1 MRKMLKIRWVLLAI
15 WVVVT
20 VIFALN
26 QPNLKQIL
34 NQKGQATISEDSP
47 SLLAADMINK
57 MGTSKGD
64 TAIFVFNDPKKISD
78 AGMKDIQK
86 GIETLRNRKSSL
98 KINNIVD
105 PFSTPDA
112 KDQLISK
119 DGTTLITQV
128 TYDKGTRD
136 SETII
141 DGFTNAVKGV
151 KTTHYITGALAINN
165 DYLVATNK
173 GVSKS
178 AILTVIFIL
187 LVLIIMFR
195 SVVTPFISLFA
206 VGIAYLCSL
215 GIIGILINV
224 FNFPITSLTQMFMIL
239 VLFGIGT
246 DYNILL
252 FNRFK
257 EELGHGLSI
266 EDAIVTTYKTAG
278 KTVFFSGL
286 TVFMAFASLS
296 FVQFPIYRSAN
307 AVAIGI
313 AVLLLELL
321 TLTPILMKLIGG
333 KLFWPSHDSSG
344 HKESKIWANVTSA
357 SVKHPAISLL
367 VVAAIIT
374 PVILFNTT
382 KLSFD
387 SLKDLSP
394 DTPSVKGFNLVSDK
408 FGRGKA
414 MPTTIVLESKTPMDN
429 NKSLAVVDSL
439 TKKLKTLDGVKQVA
453 SVTEPK
459 GDPIDSFYTN
469 TQTKTVVTGLGSA
482 NDGVSKIND
491 GLKKIGTSL
500 NTPDFSGVK
509 DLANGTGTLET
520 GIGSITDGLTK
531 IDAGIDQGA
540 SGADKLTA
548 GIAGVKAGIASL
560 NAGLQTISDNM
571 TEVQSGY
578 VQLGQGYKSIID
590 TSGPVVAQIN
600 GSIDSINATID
611 LISAK
616 LPNDPDVAKLKGQ
629 VKGLSMLLSGV
640 SQNIDKLNGNYDNLN
655 KNLVLLNGGLEQ
667 SIEATGPN
675 SKLVTGL
682 AQLETGEAGLA
693 SGLRQG
699 SAGQK
704 TVISSMAQ
712 LKAGAGKIKD
722 GQNTLYT
729 GLTALSGGMT
739 QLKDGIGKSSDGLG
753 TINTGINK
761 ANGFLTQLTNT
772 QSFYIPNEA
781 LGTPDI
787 NKMFDAYMSKNRKI
801 TKLTVTLTSDP
812 YAPESIKLI
821 DEMNTITENQLKGT
835 SLSDAKFGI
844 SGPTANT
851 NDLNNIATHDI
862 TFTQIIVLSAIF
874 ILLVL
879 VIRSFWI
886 PVYIVGSLL
895 VAYYTAISVTS
906 FLTSKLFSDVG
917 GMSWNVPFFSFVV
930 IAALGVDYSIFLMT
944 RFREYPDT
952 DPKEAIVL
960 AARNIGGVV
969 MSAALILAGT
979 FATLYPSN
987 IHILMELAI
996 CVVTGL
1002 FLLSCILLPI
1012 VIPALIS
1019 LSENISSKRKKEIKD
1034 SSDKDFIA

>member
-1 MRKMLKIRWVLLAI
+1 MRKMLKMRWVLLAI

-20 VIFALN
+20 VAFALN

-47 SLLAADMINK
+47 SLVAADMINK

-64 TAIFVFNDPKKISD
+64 TAIFVFNDPKKISASD
-78 AGMKDIQK
+78 MDDIQK
-86 GIETLRNRKSSL
+86 GIETLRNRKASL

-141 DGFTNAVKGV
+141 NGFTNAVKGV
-151 KTTHYITGALAINN
+151 KVTHYITGALAINN
-165 DYLVATNK
+165 DYLAATNK

-266 EDAIVTTYKTAG
+266 DDAIVTTYKTAG

-321 TLTPILMKLIGG
+321 TLTPILMIIIGG

-344 HKESKIWANVTSA
+344 HKESKVWAKVTTV

-367 VVAAIIT
+367 VVAAIIA

-387 SLKDLSP
+387 SLKDLSA
-394 DTPSVKGFNLVSDK
+394 DTPSVKGFNLISDK

-414 MPTTIVLESKTPMDN
+414 MPTTIVLESKKPMDN
-429 NKSLAVVDSL
+429 NESLAVVDSL
-439 TKKLKTLDGVKQVA
+439 TEKLKGLNGVKQVS

-459 GDPIDSFYTN
+459 GDPIESFYTN

-482 NDGVSKIND
+482 SGGVSQIND

-500 NTPDFSGVK
+500 NTPNFSGVK

-520 GIGSITDGLTK
+520 GIGAVTDGLTK

-548 GIAGVKAGIASL
+548 GIAQLKTGLATL
-560 NAGLQTISDNM
+560 NGGLQTISTNM
-571 TEVQSGY
+571 TEVQQGY
-578 VQLGQGYKSIID
+578 VKLGDGYKSLPASI
-590 TSGPVVAQIN
+590 TQLQQLVA
-600 GSIDSINATID
+600 GMNASVAS
-611 LISAK
+611 LGNK
-616 LPNDPDVAKLKGQ
+616 YPNDQDVATLKGQ
-629 VKGLSMLLSGV
+629 LAGLSKGLDGLSSGITTA
-640 SQNIDKLNGNYDNLN
+640 NANYD
-655 KNLVLLNGGLEQ
+655 VLTSGLAKLNGGLKLMIANT
-667 SIEATGPN
+667 STN
-675 SKLVTGL
+675 SQLVTGIN
-682 AQLETGEAGLA
+682 QLETGEASLA

-729 GLTALSGGMT
+729 GLSTLSGGMV

-772 QSFYIPNEA
+772 QSFYIPTQA
-781 LGTPDI
+781 FGTPDI

-801 TKLTVTLTSDP
+801 TILTVTLTSDP
-812 YAPESIKLI
+812 YATQSIKLI
-821 DEMNTITENQLKGT
+821 DTMNNITENQLKGT
-835 SLSDAKFGI
+835 KLSDAKFGI

-906 FLTSKLFSDVG
+906 FLTSKLFSEVG

-944 RFREYPDT
+944 RFREYPNT
-952 DPKEAIVL
+952 PPKEAIVL
-960 AARNIGGVV
+960 AAKNIGGVV

-1019 LSENISSKRKKEIKD
+1019 LSENISSKTKAEIKEASAKD
-1034 SSDKDFIA
+1034 SIS